1 MIYSIVILISRDL
14 DTVLFEM
21 RPTSFSNP
29 SNPEVKEHLERFY
42 DLHGEKGSN
51 ANERSR
57 YEFRNTT
64 LYSRRRNGVL
74 HDAVGA

>member
-1 MIYSIVILISRDL
+1 MILISRDL

-29 SNPEVKEHLERFY
+29 SNPGRVKEHLERFY
-42 DLHGEKGSN
+42 DLYGEKGSN